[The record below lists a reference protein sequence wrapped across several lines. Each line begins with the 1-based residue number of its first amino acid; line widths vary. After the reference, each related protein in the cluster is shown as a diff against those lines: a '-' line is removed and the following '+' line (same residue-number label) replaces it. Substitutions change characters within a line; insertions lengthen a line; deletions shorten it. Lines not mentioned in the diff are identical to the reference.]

1 MQYIKDTRLIS
12 KIHKELL
19 VGKGKRKNQIGQGY
33 KEATTHRRLSNSAN
47 RAVLTKVVLGREIFL
62 KYTDM

>member
-1 MQYIKDTRLIS
+1 MQYIKDTRLTS

-19 VGKGKRKNQIGQGY
+19 VGKRKRKYQIGQGY
-33 KEATTHRRLSNSAN
+33 KEATTHRRLSDGAN
-47 RAVLTKVVLGREIFL
+47 RTVLTKVGLGREIFL

>member
-12 KIHKELL
+12 KIHEELL
-19 VGKGKRKNQIGQGY
+19 VGKRKNQIGQGY
-33 KEATTHRRLSNSAN
+33 KEATTHRRLSDGAN
-47 RAVLTKVVLGREIFL
+47 RTVLTKVGLGREIFL